1 MLLCLYE
8 EVMRRLDRQI
18 MLDLKSATFLSNP
31 DVDEPSLNQRS
42 RDTVVGNSGI
52 LLFLYERVSKMARSS
67 KLVIKILPRLAKH
80 TRTHRP

>member
-1 MLLCLYE
+1 
-8 EVMRRLDRQI
+8 

-52 LLFLYERVSKMARSS
+52 LLVLYGVSKMARSS